1 MCCSE
6 EIIRLFVTF
15 YNNIA
20 VILLNQIVLFFLFK
34 NRKNLEKTIVVNWPV
49 VAVAQ
54 VLEQVAY

>member
-1 MCCSE
+1 MCFSE